1 MKSLSQACSI
11 PVSCST
17 PAPPFQGQKK
27 LPSSLP
33 SLWQYLLKV
42 TDFRKSQGKRYE
54 LASILALGITATLC
68 GYKSYGAMAQWG
80 NNYGA
85 ELAKRLGMKNG
96 KTPSVGTLFTVF
108 SQIDKNSLEKQV
120 SQWCLDTIKVLAT
133 EEEYKTISKKFIAL
147 SIDGKA
153 LRSSQ
158 RQGAVDAYLVSV
170 VSHYLGLTIFQQSV
184 ADKTNE
190 IPIVQKMLAD
200 FVVKGHVFTLDA
212 LHTQKETAKL
222 IGLKGGTTS

>member
-1 MKSLSQACSI
+1 MNTCS
-11 PVSCST
+11 PHKV
-17 PAPPFQGQKK
+17 PEK
-27 LPSSLP
+27 LP
-33 SLWQYLLKV
+33 SLWEYLLKV

-54 LASILALGITATLC
+54 LASILALGVIATLC

-80 NNYGA
+80 NNYGT

-108 SQIDKNSLEKQV
+108 SQVDKISLEQQI
-120 SQWCLDTIKVLAT
+120 SQWAIDTLKALGK
-133 EEEYKTISKKFIAL
+133 EKDCKAL

-158 RQGAVDAYLVSV
+158 RQGAIDAFLVSM
-170 VSHYLGLTIFQQSV
+170 VSHHLGLTLFQQSV

-190 IPIVQKMLAD
+190 IPVVQNMLAD
-200 FVVKGHVFTLDA
+200 FVIEGHIFTLDA